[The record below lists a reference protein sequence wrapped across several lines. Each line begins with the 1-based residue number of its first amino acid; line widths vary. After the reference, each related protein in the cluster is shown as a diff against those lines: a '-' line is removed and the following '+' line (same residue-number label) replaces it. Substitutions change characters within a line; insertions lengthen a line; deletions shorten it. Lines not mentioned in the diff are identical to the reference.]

1 MGDRMRS
8 GEIVG
13 DRRRCPPGGTWRRR
27 EGGTGALEQR
37 SRGRQSNG
45 RRSLSVAKADA
56 SRALPS
62 VAIAVGGKRPH
73 LRCLVVP
80 DAIRSNQTQSD
91 AIRRNRTQSDA
102 TRAHGLVPTHCP
114 TPRQPQTTARR
125 ARGRSEPHRACHDC
139 VAATPT
145 TTGAHA
151 PHRMCGHLHTVC
163 GDGGGGG
170 GGGMV
175 GNVEEEGPPPP
186 GLIPDP
192 TFVERCDA

>member
-1 MGDRMRS
+1 MVIFKSENCVKTTSPTSQNTLMRH
-8 GEIVG
+8 
-13 DRRRCPPGGTWRRR
+13 
-27 EGGTGALEQR
+27 LE
-37 SRGRQSNG
+37 
-45 RRSLSVAKADA
+45 
-56 SRALPS
+56 
-62 VAIAVGGKRPH
+62 H
-73 LRCLVVP
+73 LRSS
-80 DAIRSNQTQSD
+80 SNSHVDPRTSRKRFHRLRVHN
-91 AIRRNRTQSDA
+91 ATVAARAPNRTQSDA

-151 PHRMCGHLHTVC
+151 PHRMCGHLHTFC